1 MASGCAIET
10 PNPFLRGVD
19 PSVVGAGSQMTLRL
33 SADGLLAGAKVRVS
47 GAGMNLEYDIASPT
61 SSPSVV
67 VDFSGVSTGTAA
79 VRLVNVVNGNRFISN
94 AVPTTITNT
103 LLLRGVSPG
112 GARQDGPVMSITLR
126 GAGFAQGAAAS
137 LKAPGGGIQA
147 LPTTFVD
154 SGTLTVDGLDPSAL
168 ALGAYDLTVTN
179 PGNVVTNALKFVV
192 TEGAPTLSSV
202 TPTCMLMNSMLS
214 GSATGTNFYP
224 SSVVRVSGGSI
235 ADSPLWT
242 ECLLGTDALGR
253 CQGGQLR
260 VTQDLSGVPAGTY
273 QVVVVNPGSPTA
285 LSSGS
290 LQVQVKAS
298 CP

>member
-1 MASGCAIET
+1 
-10 PNPFLRGVD
+10 
-19 PSVVGAGSQMTLRL
+19 MTLRL

-47 GAGMNLEYDIASPT
+47 GAGMNQEYDVASPT

-67 VDFSGVSTGTAA
+67 VDFSGVSTGTAS
-79 VRLVNVVNGNRFISN
+79 VRLVNVVNGNRFVSN
-94 AVPTTITNT
+94 TTPITITNT

-112 GARQDGPVMSITLR
+112 GARQDGPVMSVTLS

-147 LPTTFVD
+147 LTTAFVD
-154 SGTLTVDGLDPSAL
+154 SATLRVDGLDPGAL
-168 ALGAYDLTVTN
+168 AVGAYDLTVTN
-179 PGNVVTNALKFVV
+179 PGNVVTNALKFTV

-202 TPTCMLMNSMLS
+202 TPTCLVVNSNLN
-214 GSATGTNFYP
+214 GSATGSNFYP

-235 ADSPLWT
+235 ADSPLTT
-242 ECLLGTDALGR
+242 ECLQGTDALGR
-253 CQGGQLR
+253 CAGGQLR
-260 VTQDLSGVPAGTY
+260 VTGELYGAPGGTY
-273 QVVVVNPGSPTA
+273 DVVVVNPGSPAA

-290 LQVQVKAS
+290 LQVQVKQS